1 MRRLSLL
8 LALVPLALGACA
20 PLADQSPRLAP
31 ADYFSALADARRPA
45 ADRDRDPARMPAE
58 VLSFAE
64 IAPGEVVG
72 DYLMGGGYFTRLLA
86 HAVGP
91 QGKVYGFAADE
102 FIAFRAEYAAE
113 QDTVVA
119 DYDNV
124 FAVRSPVAAP
134 AFPEPLDTLITVQ
147 NFHDLFIP
155 QMPEGT
161 GAKAVRAFFAAL
173 KPGGTLVVIDHSA
186 PAGSGASTT
195 GATHRIDKQFAI
207 DTLTAAGFVLEEE
220 AHFYAMPDDP
230 RTANVF
236 DPSIRGQTDQFAL
249 RFRKP
254 AGLSKVS
261 KQGSHQVNGPSRT
274 RLVPS

>member
-1 MRRLSLL
+1 MRRLFLL
-8 LALVPLALGACA
+8 IALVPLALAACA
-20 PLADQSPRLAP
+20 PVADQSPRLAP
-31 ADYFSALADARRPA
+31 ADYFEALADTRRPA
-45 ADRDRDPARMPAE
+45 VDRDRDPDRMPAE
-58 VLSFAE
+58 VLSFAQ

-72 DYLMGGGYFTRLLA
+72 DYLLGGGYFTRLLA
-86 HAVGP
+86 AAVAP
-91 QGKVYGFAADE
+91 EGKVYAFQADE
-102 FIAFRAEYAAE
+102 FVSFRPEYAAE

-147 NFHDLFIP
+147 NFHDLYIP

-161 GAKAVRAFFAAL
+161 GARAVRAFFSAL

-186 PAGSGASTT
+186 PDGSGTSTT
-195 GATHRIDKQFAI
+195 DATHRIGKRFVI
-207 DTLTAAGFVLEEE
+207 DTLTAAGFELEEE
-220 AHFYAMPDDP
+220 GDFYARPEDP

-236 DPSIRGQTDQFAL
+236 DPSTRGKTDQFAL

-254 AGLSKVS
+254 VL
-261 KQGSHQVNGPSRT
+261 
-274 RLVPS
+274 

>member
-1 MRRLSLL
+1 MPRLTLHAALASALL
-8 LALVPLALGACA
+8 LLTPACA
-20 PLADQSPRLAP
+20 PVADQTPRLAP
-31 ADYFSALADARRPA
+31 AGYFDALADSRRPV
-45 ADRDRDPARMPAE
+45 ADRDRDPVRMPAE
-58 VLSFAE
+58 VLSFAQ

-72 DYLMGGGYFTRLLA
+72 DFLMGGGYFTRLLA

-91 QGKVYGFAADE
+91 EGKVYGFAADE

-113 QDTVVA
+113 QDAVVA

-124 FAVRSPVAAP
+124 FPVRSPVAAP

-147 NFHDLFIP
+147 NFHDLYIP
-155 QMPEGT
+155 QMPDGT
-161 GAKAVRAFFAAL
+161 GARAVRSFWSAL

-186 PAGSGASTT
+186 PEGSGTSTT
-195 GATHRIDKQFAI
+195 GATHRIGKRFVI

-220 AHFYAMPDDP
+220 SDLYARPEDP

-254 AGLSKVS
+254 V
-261 KQGSHQVNGPSRT
+261 
-274 RLVPS
+274 

>member
-1 MRRLSLL
+1 MRRLFL
-8 LALVPLALGACA
+8 LAALALGACVS
-20 PLADQSPRLAP
+20 PADQSPRLAP
-31 ADYFSALADARRPA
+31 ADYFESLADTRRPA
-45 ADRDRDPARMPAE
+45 ADRDRDPARKPAE

-72 DYLMGGGYFTRLLA
+72 DFLMGGGYFTRLLA

-91 QGKVYGFAADE
+91 EGKVYGFTADE
-102 FIAFRAEYAAE
+102 FIAFRGEYASE
-113 QDTVVA
+113 QDAVVA

-147 NFHDLFIP
+147 NFHDLYIP

-161 GAKAVRAFFAAL
+161 GARAVRAFWSAL

-186 PAGSGASTT
+186 PEGSGTRTT
-195 GATHRIDKQFAI
+195 DAMHRIDKRFVI
-207 DTLTAAGFVLEEE
+207 ETLTAAGFVLEEE
-220 AHFYAMPDDP
+220 SDLYTRPDDP

-236 DPSIRGQTDQFAL
+236 DPAIRGKTDQFAL

-254 AGLSKVS
+254 
-261 KQGSHQVNGPSRT
+261 N
-274 RLVPS
+274 

>member
-1 MRRLSLL
+1 MPMPRFPLFAALAPALL
-8 LALVPLALGACA
+8 LVAPACA
-20 PLADQSPRLAP
+20 PVADNSPRLAP
-31 ADYFSALADARRPA
+31 AEYFDALSDARRPPA
-45 ADRDRDPARMPAE
+45 ARARDAQRLPAE

-113 QDTVVA
+113 QDAVVA

-147 NFHDLFIP
+147 NFHDLYIP

-161 GAKAVRAFFAAL
+161 GAKAVRAFLAAL

-186 PAGSGASTT
+186 PAGSGTSAT
-195 GATHRIDKQFAI
+195 GATHRIDRQFVI

-220 AHFYAMPDDP
+220 AHFYARP
-230 RTANVF
+230 
-236 DPSIRGQTDQFAL
+236 
-249 RFRKP
+249 
-254 AGLSKVS
+254 
-261 KQGSHQVNGPSRT
+261 
-274 RLVPS
+274 

>member
-1 MRRLSLL
+1 MRRLPLIAFASLVV
-8 LALVPLALGACA
+8 AACA

-31 ADYFSALADARRPA
+31 ADYFNTLADSRRPA
-45 ADRDRDPARMPAE
+45 ADRDRDAARLPAE

-86 HAVGP
+86 SAVGP
-91 QGKVYGFAADE
+91 EGKVYGFTADE

-113 QDTVVA
+113 QDAVVA

-124 FAVRSPVAAP
+124 LAVRSPVAAP

-147 NFHDLFIP
+147 NFHDLYIP

-161 GAKAVRAFFAAL
+161 GAKGVRAFFAAL

-186 PAGSGASTT
+186 PAGSGANAAGT
-195 GATHRIDKQFAI
+195 THRIDKQFVI
-207 DTLTAAGFVLEEE
+207 DTLTGAGFVLEEE
-220 AHFYAMPDDP
+220 ADFYARPDDP

-236 DPSIRGQTDQFAL
+236 DPSIRGKTDQFAL

-254 AGLSKVS
+254 
-261 KQGSHQVNGPSRT
+261 T
-274 RLVPS
+274 

>member
-1 MRRLSLL
+1 MRRLPLVIAFV
-8 LALVPLALGACA
+8 LAACA
-20 PLADQSPRLAP
+20 PVADQSPRLAP
-31 ADYFSALADARRPA
+31 ADYSDALADTRRPA
-45 ADRDRDPARMPAE
+45 ADRDRDPQRMPAE
-58 VLSFAE
+58 VLSFAQV
-64 IAPGEVVG
+64 APGETVG

-86 HAVGP
+86 HAVGSN
-91 QGKVYGFAADE
+91 GKVYGFTADE
-102 FIAFRAEYAAE
+102 FVAFRPEYATE

-147 NFHDLFIP
+147 NFHDLYIP

-161 GAKAVRAFFAAL
+161 GARAVQAFYRAL

-186 PAGSGASTT
+186 PDGSGTSAT
-195 GATHRIDKQFAI
+195 GATHRIDRQFAI
-207 DTLTAAGFVLEEE
+207 DTLIAAGFVLEAESDM
-220 AHFYAMPDDP
+220 YGRPDDP

-236 DPSIRGQTDQFAL
+236 DPSIRGRTDQFVL

-254 AGLSKVS
+254 L
-261 KQGSHQVNGPSRT
+261 
-274 RLVPS
+274 

>member
-1 MRRLSLL
+1 MRRLPLVIAFV
-8 LALVPLALGACA
+8 LAACA
-20 PLADQSPRLAP
+20 PVADQSPRLAP
-31 ADYFSALADARRPA
+31 ADYFEALADTRRPA
-45 ADRDRDPARMPAE
+45 ADRDRDPQRMPAE
-58 VLSFAE
+58 VLSFAQ
-64 IAPGEVVG
+64 IAPGETVG

-91 QGKVYGFAADE
+91 EGRVYGFTADE
-102 FIAFRAEYAAE
+102 FVAFRPEYATE

-147 NFHDLFIP
+147 NFHDLYIP
-155 QMPEGT
+155 QMQEGT
-161 GAKAVRAFFAAL
+161 GARAVQAFYRAL

-186 PAGSGASTT
+186 PDGSGTGAT
-195 GATHRIDKQFAI
+195 GATHRIDRQFAI
-207 DTLTAAGFVLEEE
+207 DTLTAAGFVLEAESE
-220 AHFYAMPDDP
+220 MYRRPDDP

-236 DPSIRGQTDQFAL
+236 DPSIRGRTDQFAL

-254 AGLSKVS
+254 L
-261 KQGSHQVNGPSRT
+261 
-274 RLVPS
+274 

>member
-1 MRRLSLL
+1 MPRLPLLAALAPALL
-8 LALVPLALGACA
+8 LVAPACA
-20 PLADQSPRLAP
+20 PVADDSPRIAP
-31 ADYFSALADARRPA
+31 AEYFDALSDTRRPQ
-45 ADRDRDPARMPAE
+45 ADRDRDAQRLPAE

-86 HAVGP
+86 QAVGP
-91 QGKVYGFAADE
+91 EGKVYGFAADE
-102 FIAFRAEYAAE
+102 FISFRPEYASE

-147 NFHDLFIP
+147 NFHDLYIP

-161 GAKAVRAFFAAL
+161 GDRAGKAFHAAL

-186 PAGSGASTT
+186 PAGSGTSTT

-207 DTLTAAGFVLEEE
+207 DTLTAAGFTLEEE
-220 AHFYAMPDDP
+220 ADFYARPDDP

-236 DPSIRGQTDQFAL
+236 DPSIRGRTDQFAL

-254 AGLSKVS
+254 G
-261 KQGSHQVNGPSRT
+261 
-274 RLVPS
+274 

>member
-1 MRRLSLL
+1 MRRQLVLAALVVLSL
-8 LALVPLALGACA
+8 PSCA
-20 PLADQSPRLAP
+20 PLADSSPRLAP
-31 ADYFSALADARRPA
+31 AEYFTAVNDTRRPQ
-45 ADRDRDPARMPAE
+45 ADRDRDAARLPAE

-72 DYLMGGGYFTRLLA
+72 DFLMGGGYFTRLLA
-86 HAVGP
+86 SAVGP
-91 QGKVYGFAADE
+91 EGKVYGFTADE

-113 QDTVVA
+113 QDAVVA
-119 DYDNV
+119 DYRNV

-147 NFHDLFIP
+147 NLHDLFIP
-155 QMPEGT
+155 QMPAGT
-161 GAKAVRAFFAAL
+161 GAKGVRAFFEAL

-186 PAGSGASTT
+186 PVGTGASAAGT
-195 GATHRIDKQFAI
+195 THRIDKQFVV

-220 AHFYAMPDDP
+220 AGFYAQPDDP

-236 DPSIRGQTDQFAL
+236 DASIRGKTDQFAL

-254 AGLSKVS
+254 A
-261 KQGSHQVNGPSRT
+261 
-274 RLVPS
+274 

>member
-1 MRRLSLL
+1 MRRPYLLTALASLV
-8 LALVPLALGACA
+8 LASACA
-20 PLADQSPRLAP
+20 PVADQSPRLAP
-31 ADYFSALADARRPA
+31 AEYFDALNDTRRPQ
-45 ADRDRDPARMPAE
+45 ADRDRDAQRLPAE

-86 HAVGP
+86 QAVGP
-91 QGKVYGFAADE
+91 EGKVYGFAADE
-102 FIAFRAEYAAE
+102 FIAFRPEYASE

-147 NFHDLFIP
+147 NFHDLYIP

-161 GAKAVRAFFAAL
+161 GDRAVKAFHAAL

-186 PAGSGASTT
+186 PEGSGIGTT
-195 GATHRIDKQFAI
+195 GATHRMDKQFAI
-207 DTLTAAGFVLEEE
+207 DALTAAGFELEAESDL
-220 AHFYAMPDDP
+220 YARPDDP

-254 AGLSKVS
+254 V
-261 KQGSHQVNGPSRT
+261 R
-274 RLVPS
+274 

>member
-1 MRRLSLL
+1 MRLLSPLL
-8 LALVPLALGACA
+8 LALSIAACA
-20 PLADQSPRLAP
+20 PVADQSPRLAP
-31 ADYFSALADARRPA
+31 ADYFGSLADSRRPA
-45 ADRDRDPARMPAE
+45 ADRDRDAARMPAE

-86 HAVGP
+86 AAVGP
-91 QGKVYGFAADE
+91 EGKVNGFTADE
-102 FIAFRAEYAAE
+102 FISFRPEYATE
-113 QDTVVA
+113 QDAVVA

-161 GAKAVRAFFAAL
+161 GAKGVEAFYDAL

-186 PAGSGASTT
+186 SQGSGTSTT
-195 GATHRIDKQFAI
+195 GATHRIDKQFVI

-220 AHFYAMPDDP
+220 ADFYARPDDP

-236 DPSIRGQTDQFAL
+236 DPAIRGKTDQFAL

-254 AGLSKVS
+254 G
-261 KQGSHQVNGPSRT
+261 
-274 RLVPS
+274 